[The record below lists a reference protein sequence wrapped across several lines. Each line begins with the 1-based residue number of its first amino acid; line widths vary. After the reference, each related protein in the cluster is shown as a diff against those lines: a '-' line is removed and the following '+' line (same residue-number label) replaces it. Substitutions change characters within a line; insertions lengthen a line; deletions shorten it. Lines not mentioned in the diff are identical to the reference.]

1 MRRDEGDA
9 ANEETAMARGQLIR
23 IRDRW
28 IYFPDFQ
35 NERLTGSFKDKQG
48 NLLKDESGKP
58 LKGAPYWSCTFTALM
73 YGINYAFL
81 GRKPTEIAQ
90 REIIRL
96 ALASGDPKLR
106 GGSTTTEMLR
116 ALKNVY
122 GRDKEQE
129 TLGMRGVEKRLGE
142 DQMVVAGLFS
152 TKLTDHF
159 RRFIGNSGAL
169 HRAAFVGIRV
179 SGGITQTRMLDPMA
193 VPSSRN
199 YPNPRAW
206 AGEWFPLSDFEEACW
221 PNQQVWFKPGEFL
234 DRVPLH
240 VVRRFASPRTVTFKS
255 GVKIIGYDRR
265 QPDRKVLERT
275 FSGPTPTKAKFDI
288 HVRATTDGVER
299 EYLSIV
305 DGPFVTLLVRRAE
318 PGITA
323 NVTVATPVPALDEIA
338 EFPEPVDTV
347 DPTDVPAPGRI
358 APDDAL
364 SSPIDNDLDDDPDDT
379 EPPEEDSTAE
389 AV

>member
-1 MRRDEGDA
+1 MLR
-9 ANEETAMARGQLIR
+9 RGQLIR
-23 IRDRW
+23 IKDHW

-35 NERLTGSFKDKQG
+35 NERLTGTFKDQQG

-73 YGINYAFL
+73 YGVNYAFL
-81 GRKPTEIAQ
+81 GRKPTEISQ

-96 ALASGDPKLR
+96 ALASGDAKLR
-106 GGSTTTEMLR
+106 GGSNTDEMLK
-116 ALKNVY
+116 ALKKVY
-122 GRDKEQE
+122 GKDKDQE
-129 TLGMRGVEKRLGE
+129 TLGMRDVERRLRE
-142 DQMVVAGLFS
+142 DKMVVAGLFS
-152 TKLTDHF
+152 TKLNDHF
-159 RRFIGNSGAL
+159 RRFIGNSGAN

-179 SGGITQTRMLDPMA
+179 AGGVTQTRILDPMA
-193 VPSSRN
+193 VPSSTN

-206 AGEWFPLSDFEEACW
+206 AGEWFPLSDFEKACW

-240 VVRRFASPRTVTFKS
+240 VIRRFSAPRSVTFKN
-255 GVKIIGYDRR
+255 GVKILGYDRL

-275 FSGPTPTKAKFDI
+275 FSGSTPTRAKFDI
-288 HVRATTDGVER
+288 HLRATTDGQER

-305 DGPFVTLLVRRAE
+305 DGPFAKLLIRRAD

-323 NVTVATPVPALDEIA
+323 NTTVATAIPAVDEIA
-338 EFPEPVDTV
+338 EFPEDIDTL
-347 DPTDVPAPGRI
+347 DPTDVPAAGRA

-364 SSPIDNDLDDDPDDT
+364 TMPIDNEIDDDPDDE
-379 EPPEEDSTAE
+379 EPPEEDGTAE
-389 AV
+389 PF